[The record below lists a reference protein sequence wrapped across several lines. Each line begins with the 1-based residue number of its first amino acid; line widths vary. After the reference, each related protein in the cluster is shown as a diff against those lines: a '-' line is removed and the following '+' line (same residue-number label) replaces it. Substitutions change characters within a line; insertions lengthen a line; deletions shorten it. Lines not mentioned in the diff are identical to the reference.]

1 MSVIAPNA
9 ARHHSRR
16 ATLRRDL
23 LQVVDVAARLGSLV
37 TLAALLVVAGAL
49 GGLVDGHPVPA
60 EPPVVQAT
68 FGDR

>member
-1 MSVIAPNA
+1 MSVIALNT

-49 GGLVDGHPVPA
+49 GGLLDGQVPGGA
-60 EPPVVQAT
+60 PVVQEAAW
-68 FGDR
+68 